1 MNSVSQEPS
10 QQPQNISNFL
20 ENKKAFKY
28 SVKVFFYS
36 NNNNIYEGFIV
47 WKNIVN
53 NNAKVKISSRNLK
66 LSQQSL
72 KLDGQ
77 PLFLSR
83 GTHRKVVRNHST
95 ASTRNSSTSWTI
107 TLVHK
112 LLLGILLLLVMMTQE
127 RRHVKRT
134 ALKLVLVFVVNLC
147 LKLCSAN
154 WRAVVSVLIILLLQH
169 RHQPPQFYH
178 KKWAV
183 TGLTC
188 VIHPPTLT
196 SVLWLRFLWGFKY
209 NWSQSTGP

>member
-1 MNSVSQEPS
+1 MLYA
-10 QQPQNISNFL
+10 FL
-20 ENKKAFKY
+20 WFALFNCDQLRE
-28 SVKVFFYS
+28 FF
-36 NNNNIYEGFIV
+36 V
-47 WKNIVN
+47 PT
-53 NNAKVKISSRNLK
+53 ANLK

-72 KLDGQ
+72 KLEVQ
-77 PLFLSR
+77 PLFLSL

-95 ASTRNSSTSWTI
+95 ASTRNLSTSWTI

-178 KKWAV
+178 TNVRWQDQLV
-183 TGLTC
+183 QS
-188 VIHPPTLT
+188 IHQL
-196 SVLWLRFLWGFKY
+196 
-209 NWSQSTGP
+209 